1 MNSRFQPGCAAASDP
16 MTPTEV
22 DAVLGQ
28 ARALQIAVGNGT
40 MQGMLRGKNLGLL
53 CESEDTPEAL
63 LFRRAARQLGGHV
76 SYVQPSL
83 SELSTPREVQR
94 TARMLGRL
102 YDAVE
107 CQGAAHALAP
117 EIGAAAGVP
126 VYGGLASP
134 AHPTARLAALLGDDT
149 SPEDNR
155 CFVVQAV
162 LLTTIT

>member
-1 MNSRFQPGCAAASDP
+1 MSPA
-16 MTPTEV
+16 EV

-28 ARALQIAVGNGT
+28 ARALQSAAGKGT
-40 MQGMLRGKNLGLL
+40 MQPMLRGKNLGLL
-53 CESEDTPEAL
+53 CESEEAPEAL
-63 LFRRAARQLGGHV
+63 LFRRAALELGGHV
-76 SYVQPSL
+76 SYVRPSL

-94 TARMLGRL
+94 TARMLGQL

-107 CQGAAHALAP
+107 CQGAAHALA
-117 EIGAAAGVP
+117 EQIGAAAGVP

-134 AHPTARLAALLGDDT
+134 SHPTAGLAALLGGDT
-149 SPEDNR
+149 SPDDNR

>member
-1 MNSRFQPGCAAASDP
+1 MLD
-16 MTPTEV
+16 
-22 DAVLGQ
+22 Q
-28 ARALQIAVGNGT
+28 ARALQSAASKGP
-40 MQGMLRGKNLGLL
+40 MQAMLRGKNLGLL
-53 CESEDTPEAL
+53 CESEDSPEAL
-63 LFRRAARQLGGHV
+63 LFRRAALELGGHV

-117 EIGAAAGVP
+117 QIGASAGVP

-134 AHPTARLAALLGDDT
+134 AHPTARLAALLDADR
-149 SPEDNR
+149 SPDDNR
-155 CFVVQAV
+155 CFVIQAV